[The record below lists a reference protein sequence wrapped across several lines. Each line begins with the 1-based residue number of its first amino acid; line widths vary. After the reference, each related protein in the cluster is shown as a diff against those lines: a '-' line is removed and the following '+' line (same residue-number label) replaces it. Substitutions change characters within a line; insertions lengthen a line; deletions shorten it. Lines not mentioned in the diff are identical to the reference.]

1 MFLREQPLFLG
12 LCRLLAQGSRG
23 HGEEVGVEREGG
35 IDQSDEEGEDVAHV
49 DGSAVVLLGDL
60 QGRRGDD
67 LLPAQAH
74 VRAEDDHSRQVEEHP
89 AERLEDLE
97 LHAVDIAHVHRLAS
111 WGVNPEEVQP
121 QLEQRRP

>member
-1 MFLREQPLFLG
+1 MWMA
-12 LCRLLAQGSRG
+12 LLWYF
-23 HGEEVGVEREGG
+23 
-35 IDQSDEEGEDVAHV
+35 
-49 DGSAVVLLGDL
+49 LGDL

-67 LLPAQAH
+67 FLPAQAH

-111 WGVNPEEVQP
+111 WGVNPEEGSASAGAASPLAVARNGKKRIRVWVWR
-121 QLEQRRP
+121 QLGFSSGPRFWV